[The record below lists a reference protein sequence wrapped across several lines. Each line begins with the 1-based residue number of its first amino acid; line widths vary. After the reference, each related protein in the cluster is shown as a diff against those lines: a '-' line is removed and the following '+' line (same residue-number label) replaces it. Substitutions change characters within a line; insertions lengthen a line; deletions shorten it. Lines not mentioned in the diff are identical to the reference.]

1 MVRTDEERLDIRF
14 DRGIIIGMVEKDWL
28 LDKNNLFQFL
38 EPFPRL
44 TEDCSKPSDR
54 MKELII
60 HFYKE
65 LKRSGVWM
73 ELRDSMTE

>member
-1 MVRTDEERLDIRF
+1 
-14 DRGIIIGMVEKDWL
+14 
-28 LDKNNLFQFL
+28 
-38 EPFPRL
+38 
-44 TEDCSKPSDR
+44 

-73 ELRDSMTE
+73 ELRDSMTEWRNE